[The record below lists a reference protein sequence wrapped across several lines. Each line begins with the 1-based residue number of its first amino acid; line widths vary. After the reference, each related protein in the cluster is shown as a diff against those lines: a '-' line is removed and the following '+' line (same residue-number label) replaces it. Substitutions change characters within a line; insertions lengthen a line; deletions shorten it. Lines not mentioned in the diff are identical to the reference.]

1 MEARNNELNVRA
13 NQLELELAEEKQ
25 KNQLMELQL
34 NQLLEENT
42 VYKSQLDVYDQAYQK
57 VMTLRK
63 AK

>member
-34 NQLLEENT
+34 NQLLE
-42 VYKSQLDVYDQAYQK
+42 
-57 VMTLRK
+57 
-63 AK
+63 